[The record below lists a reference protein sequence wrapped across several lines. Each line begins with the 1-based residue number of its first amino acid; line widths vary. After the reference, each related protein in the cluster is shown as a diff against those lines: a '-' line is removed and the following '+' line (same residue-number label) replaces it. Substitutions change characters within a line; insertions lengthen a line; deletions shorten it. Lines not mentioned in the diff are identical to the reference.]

1 MAGLHVTL
9 VAALL
14 LAGACGDAT
23 AAPVPERDAPGRQ
36 GPDWTGYAATWR
48 TLAAAGESSPA
59 DPFAAQLHGQ
69 LAALLGDYDYAHA
82 HYFGGVRRAE
92 PAALGLRDPEPALP
106 ALAALV
112 EGRRVV
118 MLNESHGHSA
128 QRAAN
133 FLFVRELRRLG
144 FTHLALEALAYE
156 PAQAGACASVVASD
170 DGLASRGHAIAAS
183 GHYLNDPIFAE
194 LVRMALAE
202 GFSLVAYD
210 DSNADAPGREW
221 REQAQARNLACVLEA
236 DPGAR
241 MVVVGGGSH
250 TSKQPDHPF
259 PGGMMAARLQAMTG
273 IEPYSISVR
282 VLDLPGLPGYADGQ
296 PFFAGT
302 DEGPFTSAGY
312 DRVALVPAPL
322 ARGEAAHWLRLGGWR
337 LPAPPVPLACATPPC
352 LLEARRDGESD
363 ASVPG
368 DRCLVAA
375 EGPACPLFLAPG
387 QYRLRL
393 LGPGGDIV
401 GAGSLRVP
409 AGG

>member
-1 MAGLHVTL
+1 M
-9 VAALL
+9 
-14 LAGACGDAT
+14 
-23 AAPVPERDAPGRQ
+23 
-36 GPDWTGYAATWR
+36 
-48 TLAAAGESSPA
+48 
-59 DPFAAQLHGQ
+59 HGQ

-82 HYFGGVRRAE
+82 NYFGGVRRAE
-92 PAALGLRDPEPALP
+92 PAALGLRDPVPAMP

-144 FTHLALEALAYE
+144 FTHLALEALSYAPSE
-156 PAQAGACASVVASD
+156 AGACASVVTSD
-170 DGLASRGHAIAAS
+170 VGLAARGYATADS
-183 GHYLNDPIFAE
+183 GHYLNDPIFGE

-202 GFSLVAYD
+202 GLILVAYD
-210 DSNADAPGREW
+210 DFSADAPGREW
-221 REQAQARNLACVLEA
+221 REQAQARNLACVLDA

-241 MVVVGGGSH
+241 LVVIGGGSH
-250 TSKQPDHPF
+250 TSKQPDQPF
-259 PGGMMAARLQAMTG
+259 PGGMMAARLQALTG

-282 VLDLPGLPGYADGQ
+282 VIDLPGLPGYADGL
-296 PFFAGT
+296 PFFADT

-312 DRVALVPAPL
+312 DRVALVPAPF

-337 LPAPPVPLACATPPC
+337 VPAPPVPLACASPPC
-352 LLEARRDGESD
+352 LLEARREGESE
-363 ASVPG
+363 AAVPG
-368 DRCLVAA
+368 DRCLVVA

-393 LGPGGDIV
+393 LGPTGEVVGD
-401 GAGSLRVP
+401 GSLRVP
-409 AGG
+409 GPG